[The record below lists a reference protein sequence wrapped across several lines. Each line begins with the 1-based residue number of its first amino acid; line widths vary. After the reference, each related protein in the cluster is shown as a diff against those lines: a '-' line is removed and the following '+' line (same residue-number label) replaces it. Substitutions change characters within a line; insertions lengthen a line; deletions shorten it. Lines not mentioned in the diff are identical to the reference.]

1 MRSPTLPWLDDRENR
16 PIATQIAA
24 ATARRISEGAIEPGA
39 LLRAVDVAVEHGASR
54 TPAREGLVRLLP
66 KKGAQVTTPTARE
79 REELL
84 SVRAMLE
91 GHAVSRIAP
100 DETRRTSLVE
110 ALAPVLTAQEAATDR
125 PADFA
130 VHDYAFHL
138 TLASHDGNRVVEEVL
153 RALGPRLFRL
163 THLAVLSPAADLP
176 ALHREHIEL
185 TDAVARG
192 SCGAEESSLIQVEQT
207 DMPTPTPI
215 PARTRPAHSSTKLDM
230 LAASTTLP
238 SAPASRPAI
247 AIGRRP

>member
-24 ATARRISEGAIEPGA
+24 RTARQIATGDIEPGA
-39 LLRAVDVAVEHGASR
+39 LLREVDVAEEHGASR
-54 TPAREGLVRLLP
+54 TPAREAMLQLETWGLVRLLP

-110 ALAPVLTAQEAATDR
+110 ALAPVLTAQEEATDR

-192 SCGAEESSLIQVEQT
+192 DVAGFREMIEGHLHTGHDAYSVVSE
-207 DMPTPTPI
+207 
-215 PARTRPAHSSTKLDM
+215 
-230 LAASTTLP
+230 
-238 SAPASRPAI
+238 
-247 AIGRRP
+247 